1 MYKNV
6 LISLSLLAST
16 VVLGADETVSSEVV
30 ASKDVKKVNTG
41 EGFYIGAGIGA
52 SFYNITSS
60 DGDYYIPDDGDGTHT
75 IVIDKFED
83 LDDNDLGYLFYAGYQ
98 FNKIIGV
105 EASYTDYGA
114 FSGSI
119 ANTNLGT
126 FKKDPYAIAVAANAG
141 YTFFNGQLRPFGLLG
156 LAYLN
161 SQQSQA
167 YSRQNVTNESAAL
180 HTGFGVEYY
189 PTVLRGL
196 GVRAAYTSDIIVDSD
211 YVSFEGDTGT
221 TVQTT
226 SMWQYYSLLYVG
238 VQYKF

>member
-52 SFYNITSS
+52 SFYNITSA

-75 IVIDKFED
+75 IVIDQFED

-156 LAYLN
+156 LGYLN
-161 SQQSQA
+161 SKQS
-167 YSRQNVTNESAAL
+167 
-180 HTGFGVEYY
+180 
-189 PTVLRGL
+189 
-196 GVRAAYTSDIIVDSD
+196 
-211 YVSFEGDTGT
+211 
-221 TVQTT
+221 
-226 SMWQYYSLLYVG
+226 
-238 VQYKF
+238 